1 MPLKADK
8 EYSEYMVNLIT
19 DICDNIGPR
28 LATRKEEHKCI
39 DVIQKELNNY
49 CDETFTQEFK
59 TAYLAYP
66 RGLVRWGGGLC
77 IIGFFFLFT
86 YLPYICTIMCLL
98 GLFFAVTELLFLKEY
113 LDVFYDK
120 GISKNVFGII
130 KPKAA
135 ETPKKYLIFGGHSD
149 SAIELPFAKLG
160 VTAMQTR
167 LYGAIALGIFA
178 ILWSIIK
185 LILLGTLAPV
195 ISYSIFSINWMDI
208 ILFIPFVPWFIFF
221 LNILFRFFGSQI
233 VKGANDNLSGVA
245 VACAIAKF
253 VSQEEYRPNNIAII
267 CGSFGAEE
275 AGQRG
280 SKAFVKQTSKEIL
293 DNSYTVVVESCGG
306 GDGVGILSA
315 ETMYLTING
324 KFPFIHP
331 IRHYPDVYNRLN
343 AAFEKTKEKKK
354 GLPPTRIVEAKFAG
368 TDAVRFSEK
377 GFPACAIVGG
387 GIETMFIKNWHSLE
401 DTPENLNKSILNHVL
416 NICLEFIES
425 VDKEYDSN

>member
-1 MPLKADK
+1 MYNFIK
-8 EYSEYMVNLIT
+8 

-28 LATRKEEHKCI
+28 LATKKEEHEGLG
-39 DVIQKELNNY
+39 VIQKELSNY

-77 IIGFFFLFT
+77 TIGFFFLFT
-86 YLPYICTIMCLL
+86 YLPYICTIMCSL

-113 LDVFYDK
+113 LDIFYAK
-120 GISKNVFGII
+120 GISKNVFGIV
-130 KPKAA
+130 KPKAV

-149 SAIELPFAKLG
+149 SAIELPYAKLG
-160 VTAMQTR
+160 VPSMQKR

-178 ILWSIIK
+178 IIWSIIK
-185 LILLGTLAPV
+185 LILLGTLTPL
-195 ISYSIFSINWMDI
+195 ISYSIFSINLMDI
-208 ILFIPFVPWFIFF
+208 ILFVPFVPWFIFF

-245 VACAIAKF
+245 VAMAISRF
-253 VSQEEYRPNNIAII
+253 ISQEENRPNNIAVI

-315 ETMYLTING
+315 ETMYLTINS

-331 IRHYPDVYNRLN
+331 IRHHPDVYNRMN
-343 AAFEKTKEKKK
+343 AAFEKTREKKK
-354 GLPPTRIVEAKFAG
+354 GLPPTEVVAAKFAG
-368 TDAVRFSEK
+368 TDAVRFTEK

-387 GIETMFIKNWHSLE
+387 GIKTLFIKNWHSLE
-401 DTPENLNKSILNHVL
+401 DTPENLDKNIMNHVL
-416 NICLEFIES
+416 NICLEFIEL

>member
-8 EYSEYMVNLIT
+8 EYSEYMVNFIK

-28 LATRKEEHKCI
+28 LATKKAEHEGLDRIHQEI
-39 DVIQKELNNY
+39 DNY
-49 CDETFTQEFK
+49 CDESFTQEFK

-77 IIGFFFLFT
+77 TIGFFFLFT
-86 YLPYICTIMCLL
+86 SLPYICTFMCLL

-113 LDVFYDK
+113 LDIFYSK

-130 KPKAA
+130 KPKVA
-135 ETPKKYLIFGGHSD
+135 EAPKKYLIFGGHSD

-160 VTAMQTR
+160 VPSMQKR

-178 ILWSIIK
+178 IFWSIVK
-185 LILLGTLAPV
+185 LILGLTPV
-195 ISYSIFSINWMDI
+195 LSYSIFSISWMDI
-208 ILFIPFVPWFIFF
+208 IFFIPFVPWFIFF

-233 VKGANDNLSGVA
+233 VQGANDNLSGVS
-245 VACAIAKF
+245 VAMAIAKF
-253 VSQEEYRPNNIAII
+253 ISQEENRPKNIAVI

-293 DNSYTVVVESCGG
+293 DNSYSVVLESCGG

-315 ETMYLTING
+315 ETMYLTVDR

-331 IRHYPDVYNRLN
+331 IRHHPDVYNRMN
-343 AAFEKTKEKKK
+343 AAFEKTREKKK
-354 GLPPTRIVEAKFAG
+354 GLPPTELVEAKFAG

-387 GIETMFIKNWHSLE
+387 GIKTMFIKNWHSLE
-401 DTPENLNKSILNHVL
+401 DTPENLDKNIMNHVL
-416 NICLEFIES
+416 NICLEFIEL
-425 VDKEYDSN
+425 VDKEYD